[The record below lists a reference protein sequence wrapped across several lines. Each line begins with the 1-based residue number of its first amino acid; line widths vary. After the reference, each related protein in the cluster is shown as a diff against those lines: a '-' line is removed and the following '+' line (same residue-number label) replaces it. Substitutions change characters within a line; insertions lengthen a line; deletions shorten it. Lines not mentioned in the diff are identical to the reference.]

1 MHATSEAL
9 AAVGPYDGQL
19 QRPAEAVAADLESF
33 VLLLRKWQRIQNLV
47 SRETLDDVWIRHIA
61 DSLQLL
67 PYFRPDDRII
77 IDLGSGGGLPA
88 IPLAIALKSSGVTIH
103 CIESNG
109 RKVSFLRSVA
119 RDLDLNVEVHAIRAE
134 QSDVAGIAPADIV
147 MSRAMAPLGALLGL
161 SLPLLE
167 PGGRALL
174 HKGKDFERELRE
186 SAVDFAFEVVVNAS
200 LTDRSGVIL
209 QIENLKRR
217 EGS

>member
-1 MHATSEAL
+1 M
-9 AAVGPYDGQL
+9 
-19 QRPAEAVAADLESF
+19 EAVAAIGPFEKHLTRPVDAVTADLESF

-47 SRETLDDVWIRHIA
+47 SRETLDEVWSRHIA

-67 PYFRPDDRII
+67 PLLRRSDRNI

-88 IPLAIALKSSGVTIH
+88 IPVAIALKSSCITIH
-103 CIESNG
+103 CIESNA
-109 RKVSFLRSVA
+109 RKVSFLRTVA
-119 RDLDLNVEVHAIRAE
+119 RDLDLDVEVHAERAE
-134 QSDVAGIAPADIV
+134 HIDVAAVGQADIV
-147 MSRAMAPLGALLGL
+147 MSRAMAPLSTLLAL
-161 SLPLLE
+161 SFPLLR

-186 SAVDFAFEVVVNAS
+186 SAVDFAFEVVVNTS

-217 EGS
+217 AEL

>member
-1 MHATSEAL
+1 MEAV
-9 AAVGPYDGQL
+9 AAIGPFERHL
-19 QRPAEAVAADLESF
+19 TRPVDAVAADLESF

-47 SRETLDDVWIRHIA
+47 SRETLDEVWSRHIA

-67 PYFRPDDRII
+67 PLLKGRDRNI

-88 IPLAIALKSSGVTIH
+88 IPVAIALKSTAITIH
-103 CIESNG
+103 CIESNA
-109 RKVSFLRSVA
+109 RKVSFLRTVA
-119 RDLDLNVEVHAIRAE
+119 RDLDLEVEVHAERAE
-134 QSDVAGIAPADIV
+134 HIDVAAVGQADIV
-147 MSRAMAPLGALLGL
+147 MSRAMAPLSTLLAL
-161 SLPLLE
+161 SFPLLR

-186 SAVDFAFEVVVNAS
+186 SAVDFAFEVVVNTS

-217 EGS
+217 AEL